1 MRYSCGMTSTPEG
14 DVLAERRDC
23 IASDH
28 RSASAMLAEFHAACG
43 QPFGHGSVA
52 NLALRRQLHIE
63 EHCELIEALDSA
75 DLATVAQE
83 LADVVYVAYGT
94 AHSLGI
100 PLDAV
105 LAEVHRANM
114 SKFGPDGQPILRGD
128 GKVMKSAEFVPAD
141 VAAVLDELA
150 TALAR

>member
-1 MRYSCGMTSTPEG
+1 MADAVPNVPIPSPPARPSARQSA
-14 DVLAERRDC
+14 AE
-23 IASDH
+23 
-28 RSASAMLAEFHAACG
+28 MLDEFHAAFG
-43 QPFGHGSVA
+43 QPFGHGS
-52 NLALRRQLHIE
+52 LADSTLRRRLHNE
-63 EHCELIEALDSA
+63 EHAELIEALDA
-75 DLATVAQE
+75 GALAAVAQE

-114 SKFGPDGQPILRGD
+114 SKFGPDGQPILRED

-141 VAAVLDELA
+141 VVAVLA
-150 TALAR
+150 CSGSAAAGIR